1 MADVSASVPSGRGR
15 ALIAMSGGVDS
26 SVAAACMQRD
36 GYECIG
42 ITMQLYDNAT
52 VYGDGTQTE
61 CDRGANGR
69 TCCSLDDTED
79 AKRVCETLGIDH
91 YTANFREAFGECVI
105 RKFTDSYSRGITPNP
120 CIDCNRY
127 LKFDRLM
134 KRAQELGC
142 DTVVTGHYARV
153 IYNPGTGEYELRKGL
168 DPAKDQSYVLYMLSQ
183 EQLSHIRFPIGE
195 LTKDETRRIADE
207 YGFVNSNKPDSQ
219 DICFIPDGD
228 TRGFL
233 RRQGVECEPGS
244 FVTENGEFLGE
255 HTGIC
260 DYTIGQRKGLGIPA
274 QHPWYV
280 KKIDPEMNE
289 IILSDND
296 SLFGREL
303 EAVDVCWTYADARPA
318 FDEIRCK
325 ARIRYHHR
333 EADAVVYITK
343 NSGTDAQ
350 AGESVKVVFDEPQRA
365 ITPGQAVVFYD
376 GDRVLGGGTI
386 I

>member
-1 MADVSASVPSGRGR
+1 MTDVSSSAVPVRGR

-26 SVAAACMQRD
+26 SVAAACMMRD

-52 VYGDGTQTE
+52 VYGDSTQAA
-61 CDRGANGR
+61 CDRTSNGR

-79 AKRVCETLGIDH
+79 AKRVCEALGIDH

-134 KRAQELGC
+134 KRAAELGC
-142 DTVVTGHYARV
+142 DTVVTGHYATV
-153 IYNPGTGEYELRKGL
+153 SYNSGTGEYELHKGL

-183 EQLSHIRFPIGE
+183 EQLSHIRFPIGG
-195 LTKDETRRIADE
+195 LTKDVTRRIADE
-207 YGFVNSNKPDSQ
+207 YGFVNSHKPDSQ

-274 QHPWYV
+274 AHPWYV
-280 KKIDPEMNE
+280 KRIDPEMNE
-289 IILSDND
+289 IILSDNEA
-296 SLFGREL
+296 LFGREL
-303 EAVDVCWTYADARPA
+303 KAVDVCWTYAAGKPA
-318 FDEIRCK
+318 SDEIRCK

-333 EADAVVYITK
+333 EADAMVYITQ
-343 NSGTDAQ
+343 NSDTGAQ

>member
-1 MADVSASVPSGRGR
+1 MTDTIMSPDAGGR

-26 SVAAACMQRD
+26 SVAVACMLRA

-52 VYGDGTQTE
+52 AYGEDAVSQS
-61 CDRGANGR
+61 R

-79 AKRVCETLGIDH
+79 AKRVCELLGIDH
-91 YTANFREAFGECVI
+91 YVANFRNDFDEHVI
-105 RKFTDSYSRGITPNP
+105 RKFTDSYRRGITPNP

-134 KRAQELGC
+134 RRAGELGC

-153 IYNPGTGEYELRKGL
+153 IVNGSTGEYELHKGL
-168 DPAKDQSYVLYMLSQ
+168 DPAKDQSYVLYMLTH
-183 EQLSHIRFPIGE
+183 EQLSHIRLPIGE
-195 LTKDETRRIADE
+195 LTKDATRHIADE
-207 YGFVNSNKPDSQ
+207 YGFVNSRKPDSQ

-233 RRQGVECEPGS
+233 KRQGIMCPPGN
-244 FVTENGEFLGE
+244 FVSEDGKILGE

-260 DYTIGQRKGLGIPA
+260 NYTYGQRKGLGIPGL
-274 QHPWYV
+274 HPWYV
-280 KKIDPEMNE
+280 KRIDPVTNE

-296 SLFGREL
+296 ALFGREL
-303 EAVDVCWTYADARPA
+303 EAGDVCWTYASGTPA
-318 FDEIRCK
+318 SDEIRCR

-333 EADAVVYITK
+333 EADAAVYITQE
-343 NSGTDAQ
+343 SRDGQGTDA
-350 AGESVKVVFDEPQRA
+350 GSRVRVVFDEAQRA

-386 I
+386 L